1 MEKIKDC
8 DLSRS
13 KKEIFHVDSSLPWV
27 KYQNYVQPIHLK
39 VAGRV
44 NWQKHYMKIKK
55 NLRDVWSESWQL
67 SIVSKNNFWQK
78 HQLPVDWQIDIC
90 KYYKKQNKKR
100 RIKVANMTIIKWKS
114 KNGKEKFS
122 WNMSV

>member
-13 KKEIFHVDSSLPWV
+13 KKEILFHVDSSLPWV

-39 VAGRV
+39 VVGRV

-55 NLRDVWSESWQL
+55 PERRLIWKL
-67 SIVSKNNFWQK
+67 ATFHSI
-78 HQLPVDWQIDIC
+78 
-90 KYYKKQNKKR
+90 
-100 RIKVANMTIIKWKS
+100 
-114 KNGKEKFS
+114 
-122 WNMSV
+122 